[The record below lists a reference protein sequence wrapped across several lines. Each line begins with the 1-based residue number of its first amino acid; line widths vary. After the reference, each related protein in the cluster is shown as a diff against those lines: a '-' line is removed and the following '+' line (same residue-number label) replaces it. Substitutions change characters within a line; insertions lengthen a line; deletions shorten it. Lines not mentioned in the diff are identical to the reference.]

1 MQLIIFGPPGV
12 GKGTLS
18 DMLASKYKVPHIST
32 GDIFREEIK
41 SGNSELIQYV
51 EKGMLVPDSVVNKV
65 VEKGL
70 KQDSCK
76 NGFILDGYP
85 RTTDQ
90 AEFLEN
96 VLWKLKK
103 KISLV
108 LNLVAPEEEIVN
120 RMAARRNCGK
130 CGALYNLVTM
140 KPKKKDMC
148 DKCGNPI
155 VQRKDDEPETVRK
168 RIQVYRQET
177 VPLIEHYKK
186 KKMLVDV
193 DSSKKPKEVFNEAV
207 KIIEARI
214 PKQQ

>member
-1 MQLIIFGPPGV
+1 M
-12 GKGTLS
+12 
-18 DMLASKYKVPHIST
+18 
-32 GDIFREEIK
+32 
-41 SGNSELIQYV
+41 
-51 EKGMLVPDSVVNKV
+51 
-65 VEKGL
+65 
-70 KQDSCK
+70 KQ
-76 NGFILDGYP
+76 
-85 RTTDQ
+85 
-90 AEFLEN
+90 
-96 VLWKLKK
+96 
-103 KISLV
+103 
-108 LNLVAPEEEIVN
+108 
-120 RMAARRNCGK
+120 
-130 CGALYNLVTM
+130 
-140 KPKKKDMC
+140 KKKDVC